1 MMRIPRL
8 SLLFLV
14 HLLTGWPF
22 PPQTGEPPR
31 TILQRFADQWHGAEV
46 LLPERNFVLAFWI
59 KGNGGGEFSMTLSSK
74 SGGAIADGIPSR
86 YDLGFELDLE
96 VLRQIDQGKLN
107 ALTAM
112 GQAQSTDT
120 TPMVPR
126 MGEEFAK
133 NPQADL
139 FFRRISFFFWTRGWP
154 KTI

>member
-1 MMRIPRL
+1 M
-8 SLLFLV
+8 
-14 HLLTGWPF
+14 GWPF

-31 TILQRFADQWHGAEV
+31 TILQRFADEWHGAEV

-86 YDLGFELDLE
+86 YDLGFELDLK

-112 GQAQSTDT
+112 GQAQSTDKRT
-120 TPMVPR
+120 MA
-126 MGEEFAK
+126 F
-133 NPQADL
+133 PQ
-139 FFRRISFFFWTRGWP
+139 
-154 KTI
+154 